1 MLRALVVVAAAL
13 ACSAGAARGAADLRG
28 RIVIPGIAQPPPL
41 TLQLDGGARV
51 AFSRVDGS
59 FAFEQVADGE
69 HQLEV
74 LSVAAQFPV
83 YSVLVDK
90 GQARVWFFNAKN
102 ARKELG
108 APLRLEPFGTPAF
121 FEQRKQMNI
130 LQMFMNPMG
139 LMMVMTM
146 AMLLFMPKMSPEDKE
161 EMAKRVK
168 EAQKSGKSGAGDD
181 DPNEAI
187 QKMLPAF
194 MGGGPQPG
202 ADSDSD

>member
-1 MLRALVVVAAAL
+1 MLRALAMVAAAL
-13 ACSAGAARGAADLRG
+13 ALCAGAARGAADLRG
-28 RIVIPGIAQPPPL
+28 RIVIAGLAQQPPL

-83 YSVLVDK
+83 YSVLVEK
-90 GQARVWFFNAKN
+90 GQARLWFYNAKN
-102 ARKELG
+102 ARQVLG
-108 APLRLEPFGTPAF
+108 VPLRLEPFGVPAF

-130 LQMFMNPMG
+130 MAMFMNPMG
-139 LMMVMTM
+139 LMMMVTM

-161 EMAKRVK
+161 EMAKRMK
-168 EAQKSGKSGAGDD
+168 DAKGGKGGAGDE